1 VQYTMSIIGENSS
14 LEIGQIIYV
23 LSNKA
28 QKIIPAIVVEEMTV
42 KTIEGNQSSW
52 KVSVGPQGKEKT
64 IDSKRLDGELYGS
77 IEEVESVLRDRLGA
91 FINQIVLDAQ
101 KKVTSWYGAKTE
113 ALASIKNEDPNE
125 KVDPESLV
133 DESDVPTER
142 AENKT
147 PVKARTSVEEARR
160 KAVGAMVGLEEP
172 TVVNADGSVQNSE
185 IFEMPDGQ
193 KVKFNIKT
201 S

>member
-1 VQYTMSIIGENSS
+1 MSIIGENSS

-28 QKIIPAIVVEEMTV
+28 QKIIPAIVVEEITV

-77 IEEVESVLRDRLGA
+77 IEEVQSVLKDRLDV
-91 FINQIVLDAQ
+91 FIKQIVLDAQ
-101 KKVTSWYGAKTE
+101 KKVSAWYGTKTSVPG
-113 ALASIKNEDPNE
+113 LIKSEDPNE

-133 DESDVPTER
+133 DEQEVTP
-142 AENKT
+142 AEQTAASKKPLT
-147 PVKARTSVEEARR
+147 KVRTSAEETRR
-160 KAVGAMVGLEEP
+160 KAVASMVGLEEP
-172 TVVNADGSVQNSE
+172 IAPVGDGNSE
-185 IFEMPDGQ
+185 FIELPNGQ
-193 KVKFNIKT
+193 KAKINIKT
-201 S
+201 T

>member
-1 VQYTMSIIGENSS
+1 MSIIGENSS

-28 QKIIPAIVVEEMTV
+28 QKIIPAIVVEEITV

-77 IEEVESVLRDRLGA
+77 IEEVQGVLKDRLNT
-91 FINQIVLDAQ
+91 FIDQIVSDAQ
-101 KKVTSWYGAKTE
+101 KKVSAWYGTKTN
-113 ALASIKNEDPNE
+113 ALASTRNEDPNE

-133 DESDVPTER
+133 DESDI
-142 AENKT
+142 
-147 PVKARTSVEEARR
+147 PVESSASPKKAPAKIRTSAEEARR
-160 KAVGAMVGLEEP
+160 KAVASMVGLEEP
-172 TVVNADGSVQNSE
+172 QTALDGNSE
-185 IFEMPDGQ
+185 FIELPDGQ
-193 KVKFNIKT
+193 KVKINIKT
-201 S
+201 T

>member
-1 VQYTMSIIGENSS
+1 MAIGENSS

-28 QKIIPAIVVEEMTV
+28 QKIIPAIVVEEITV

-77 IEEVESVLRDRLGA
+77 IEEVQGVLRERLDS
-91 FINQIVLDAQ
+91 FISQIVSDAQ
-101 KKVTSWYGAKTE
+101 KKVSSWYGTKT
-113 ALASIKNEDPNE
+113 AAVASARTEDSNE
-125 KVDPESLV
+125 KVDPESLI
-133 DESDVPTER
+133 DESEAPATEPV
-142 AENKT
+142 AVKKAPAKT
-147 PVKARTSVEEARR
+147 RTSAEEARR
-160 KAVGAMVGLEEP
+160 KAVASMVGYEEP
-172 TVVNADGSVQNSE
+172 EVPGGDVASSE
-185 IFEMPDGQ
+185 EIELPGGQ
-193 KVKFNIKT
+193 KIKVNIRT

>member
-1 VQYTMSIIGENSS
+1 MSIIGENSS

-28 QKIIPAIVVEEMTV
+28 QKIIPAIVVEEITV

-77 IEEVESVLRDRLGA
+77 IEEVQAVLKDRLNS
-91 FINQIVLDAQ
+91 FIDQIVMDAQ
-101 KKVTSWYGAKTE
+101 KKVSAWYGTKTA
-113 ALASIKNEDPNE
+113 ALNENKIEDPNE

-133 DESDVPTER
+133 DETDI
-142 AENKT
+142 
-147 PVKARTSVEEARR
+147 PVESVASSKKAPAKIRTSAEEARR
-160 KAVGAMVGLEEP
+160 KVVASMVGLEEP
-172 TVVNADGSVQNSE
+172 QAAPDGNSE
-185 IFEMPDGQ
+185 FIELPDGQ
-193 KVKFNIKT
+193 KVKINIKT
-201 S
+201 T

>member
-1 VQYTMSIIGENSS
+1 MSIIGENSS

-28 QKIIPAIVVEEMTV
+28 QKIIPAIVVEEITV

-77 IEEVESVLRDRLGA
+77 IEEVQGVLKERLNA
-91 FINQIVLDAQ
+91 FIDQIVLDAQ
-101 KKVTSWYGAKTE
+101 KKVSAWYGTKTS
-113 ALASIKNEDPNE
+113 ALSSVKNEDPNE

-133 DESDVPTER
+133 DEVDVPTEQ
-142 AENKT
+142 APAPKKASTKT
-147 PVKARTSVEEARR
+147 RTSAEEARR
-160 KAVGAMVGLEEP
+160 KAVASMVGLEEP
-172 TVVNADGSVQNSE
+172 QMTLSDGSSE
-185 IFEMPDGQ
+185 FIELPDGQ
-193 KVKFNIKT
+193 KVKINIKT
-201 S
+201 T